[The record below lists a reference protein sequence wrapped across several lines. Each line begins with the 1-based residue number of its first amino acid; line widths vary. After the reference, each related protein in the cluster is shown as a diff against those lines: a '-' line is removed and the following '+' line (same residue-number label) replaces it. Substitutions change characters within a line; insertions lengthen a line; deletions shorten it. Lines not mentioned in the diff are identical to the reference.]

1 MTGVVAASV
10 LAAIFTFDMAPPH
23 LPGAFRFDP
32 SASIDGVRSAPP
44 VRMLVV
50 MPEQPSPAR
59 PASSVRVEPRAGA
72 VTRPAV
78 PSPAWQHRASR
89 AGTARDIDRAPG
101 SAEED

>member
-1 MTGVVAASV
+1 MTRVIAAALLAAV
-10 LAAIFTFDMAPPH
+10 LAFDMATPH

-44 VRMLVV
+44 VRTLVA
-50 MPEQPSPAR
+50 MPEQPSLAGP
-59 PASSVRVEPRAGA
+59 PVRVEPRSGA

-78 PSPAWQHRASR
+78 PSPAWQHRAWR
-89 AGTARDIDRAPG
+89 APAARDIDRAPG